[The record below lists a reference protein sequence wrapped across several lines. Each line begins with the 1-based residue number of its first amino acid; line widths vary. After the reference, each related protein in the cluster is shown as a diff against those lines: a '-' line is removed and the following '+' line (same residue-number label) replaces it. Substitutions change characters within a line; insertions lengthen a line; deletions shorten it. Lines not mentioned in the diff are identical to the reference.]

1 MLAQYFENS
10 YFPPTLVGKLPGSPL
25 DRRRSSD
32 VLIPEPALV

>member
-10 YFPPTLVGKLPGSPL
+10 YFPPTQVSKLPGSPL

-32 VLIPEPALV
+32 VLVPEPVLV